1 MKILKNNLA
10 QSFLSKGKIST
21 PFMLYFFSESFSIKV
36 RKKEND
42 RRHGWPL
49 ERRWKILKK
58 RSKCAKNT
66 FKTVE
71 KKSLCGIKPSRI
83 MFSSYLMIKRWKCPF
98 PHFIKSGKLSSQFSR
113 GGVQRP
119 WWKHHRGGQNN
130 NKNTYKYTN
139 KN

>member
-1 MKILKNNLA
+1 MLMKILKNDLA
-10 QSFLSKGKIST
+10 QSFLSKGKLST
-21 PFMLYFFSESFSIKV
+21 PFMSYLFSESLIIKV

-71 KKSLCGIKPSRI
+71 KSR
-83 MFSSYLMIKRWKCPF
+83 FVGSSHLE
-98 PHFIKSGKLSSQFSR
+98 
-113 GGVQRP
+113 
-119 WWKHHRGGQNN
+119 
-130 NKNTYKYTN
+130 
-139 KN
+139 

>member
-71 KKSLCGIKPSRI
+71 KKVALWDQAISNNVFILFNDKTVKMPVSSLYKV
-83 MFSSYLMIKRWKCPF
+83 
-98 PHFIKSGKLSSQFSR
+98 GKIIVTIFE
-113 GGVQRP
+113 GG
-119 WWKHHRGGQNN
+119 GGSASVM
-130 NKNTYKYTN
+130 KA
-139 KN
+139 